1 MLNNIVIYKMS
12 LKFHKKRD
20 WKHAYINGSS
30 LYKQRSRHLWLL
42 EKESGLRRDH
52 ISFDFQHFK
61 EHPAFIYSKCVTIGP
76 F

>member
-12 LKFHKKRD
+12 LKFHKKKTGNMLILMD
-20 WKHAYINGSS
+20 LLYI
-30 LYKQRSRHLWLL
+30 SREVATCWLL

-52 ISFDFQHFK
+52 ISFAFQHFK